1 MSNPNEIAPK
11 AVAAASGAGGGGSGA
26 NGPGSPYHSPQP
38 PRKRLVVK
46 AIGPD
51 GHQQFTVTGQNA
63 KALLALVKAG
73 AAGVTALDV
82 AAWAFRLAAHCHV
95 LRHRHRLSI
104 FTLWEDHEG
113 GRHARYVLAS
123 AVTILQPVSG

>member
-1 MSNPNEIAPK
+1 MADLRENAPST
-11 AVAAASGAGGGGSGA
+11 VAAVLGADGNGSGA
-26 NGPGSPYHSPQP
+26 NGPGSPYHPPQP

-51 GHQQFTVTGQNA
+51 GQPFTVTGQNA

-82 AAWAFRLAAHCHV
+82 SAWAFRLAAHV
-95 LRHRHRLSI
+95 LILRHRHGLSI
-104 FTLWEDHEG
+104 ITLWEAHEG
-113 GRHARYVLAS
+113 GRHARYVLQS
-123 AVTILQPVSG
+123 TVTILQPILG